1 MPKSRYSS
9 VRSVKRLSRSSG
21 ERMQR
26 LQIAVIVLTHVA
38 LLDPPVHI
46 VAVGAVARGEVLAHG
61 NEFRLGGRRR
71 WAESPCTQYR
81 AKPTGPPAESH
92 AAGPTVPPAHPPLER
107 FSSSRGVSGT
117 VQGGFYFHPSDEDLS
132 LGTPERKKPL
142 SRCGYPL
149 QQLENRYT
157 GSPAKLF
164 PATVVLT
171 ARSGTGCGC
180 GAWCMVTMIAAAGFL
195 PARW

>member
-61 NEFRLGGRRR
+61 NEFRLGVVADGQSR
-71 WAESPCTQYR
+71 
-81 AKPTGPPAESH
+81 H
-92 AAGPTVPPAHPPLER
+92 A
-107 FSSSRGVSGT
+107 
-117 VQGGFYFHPSDEDLS
+117 PSIALN
-132 LGTPERKKPL
+132 
-142 SRCGYPL
+142 
-149 QQLENRYT
+149 QQVRQRNPMRPGLR
-157 GSPAKLF
+157 
-164 PATVVLT
+164 
-171 ARSGTGCGC
+171 
-180 GAWCMVTMIAAAGFL
+180 FL
-195 PARW
+195 PRTRL